1 MIARMNNS
9 GIDLGLSTL
18 AASDTLYIDDADEEA
33 LELGLTVRLMIR
45 HKRPISPGLGSS
57 LTDAMTELRA
67 KYYSITPMKF
77 DDVFTNKPAFNIT
90 DG

>member
-1 MIARMNNS
+1 MIARMQNS

-45 HKRPISPGLGSS
+45 HKRNISSGLGSS

-67 KYYSITPMKF
+67 KYYTITPLKI
-77 DDVFTNKPAFNIT
+77 DDVMSRKPIFNIT